1 MIRKINHIGIAVH
14 ALEESVPFYRDVL
27 GLEYLGEEEVPEQ
40 KVKVAMFQVG
50 EVKIEL
56 LEPAT
61 EDSPVAKHLEKKG
74 EGIHHIAYET
84 DEVVDAIDE
93 LREKGIELI
102 DKKPREGAHCM
113 KIAFLHPKSTGK
125 VLTEICS
132 CEDPEDGE

>member
-27 GLEYLGEEEVPEQ
+27 GLEYLGEEEVLGQ
-40 KVKVAMFQVG
+40 KVKVGMFQVG

-56 LEPAT
+56 LEPASA
-61 EDSPVAKHLEKKG
+61 DSPVAKHLEKRG
-74 EGIHHIAYET
+74 EGVHHIAYET
-84 DEVVDAIDE
+84 DEVTAAIE
-93 LREKGIELI
+93 EMKEKGIELI
-102 DKKPREGAHCM
+102 DKEPREGAHCM

-132 CEDPEDGE
+132 CEEISP